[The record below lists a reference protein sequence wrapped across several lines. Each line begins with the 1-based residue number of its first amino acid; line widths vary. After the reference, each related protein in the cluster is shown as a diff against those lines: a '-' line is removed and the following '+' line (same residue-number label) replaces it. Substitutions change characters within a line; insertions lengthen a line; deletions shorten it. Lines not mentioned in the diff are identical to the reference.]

1 MSKAELKVE
10 IDQAL
15 LDEARA
21 IDLDVQMLA
30 VDGIR
35 RAVAIKLAGRAD
47 TVKGQAWA
55 DENAEALTLH
65 RRRIDRFGVFGED
78 LRRW

>member
-1 MSKAELKVE
+1 MGKAELKVE

-21 IDLDVQMLA
+21 IDLDVEALA

-35 RAVAIKLAGRAD
+35 RAIAIRLAARTDAAAA
-47 TVKGQAWA
+47 KAWA
-55 DENAEALTLH
+55 DENAEALDLH
-65 RRRIDRFGVFGED
+65 RARIDRYGVFGED